1 MPRHKLYRTIQSP
14 PVIDG
19 FNPSG
24 TEQAG
29 EVVISLEE
37 FEAVRLID
45 FEGLDQS
52 QAAEQMGISRQT
64 FGRVLRSA
72 RFIIAKALVVGFQL
86 KVTGG
91 CYQVRG
97 HGHAHGQ
104 PNGSG
109 RQRRRHGGINSMEKQ
124 RESTGGTNMA
134 ENNKPFQEQDTTSNS
149 NVKPG
154 ASPNQGQGQGK
165 GQGRGQGRGAGMGRG
180 KDGGQGKGRG
190 QGGGKGDGSCRRS

>member
-1 MPRHKLYRTIQSP
+1 MPRPKLFRTIQSP
-14 PVIDG
+14 PAIDG

-24 TEQAG
+24 AGQGG
-29 EVVISLEE
+29 EVVLSFEE

-52 QAAEQMGISRQT
+52 QAADQMGISRQT

-72 RFIIAKALVVGFQL
+72 RFIIAKALVLGSQL

-97 HGHAHGQ
+97 HGYAHGQ
-104 PNGSG
+104 LNGSG
-109 RQRRRHGGINSMEKQ
+109 RQRGRHCGINSMEQ
-124 RESTGGTNMA
+124 ERESTGGTNMA

-149 NVKPG
+149 TAKPG
-154 ASPNQGQGQGK
+154 TGPGQGK
-165 GQGRGQGRGAGMGRG
+165 GQGQGQGRGAGMGRG
-180 KDGGQGKGRG
+180 KGGGQGKGRG